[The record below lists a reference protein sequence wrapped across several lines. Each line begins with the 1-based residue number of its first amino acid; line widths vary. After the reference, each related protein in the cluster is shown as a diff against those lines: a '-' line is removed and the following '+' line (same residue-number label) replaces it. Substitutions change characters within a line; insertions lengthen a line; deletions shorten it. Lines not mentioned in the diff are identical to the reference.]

1 MSEHI
6 VSGYCIHPILKYG
19 LEKTKTGSI
28 ISKKIYYTGPDAV
41 EHFFSALITI
51 VKQMNNLYSEIT
63 NTMHL
68 NEFLTRGRPEEDVE
82 DDYVREGD
90 TNTAQSK
97 EEDLQLKGRKVY
109 DHCHWTEDY
118 RGPAHSSCNLQLSV
132 RKSEYLTRPRDLIT
146 KDLRTESISSSPATP
161 LPNPKKELIYH
172 HYHHQALLP
181 PVQVQ

>member
-19 LEKTKTGSI
+19 LEKKKTGSI
-28 ISKKIYYTGPDAV
+28 ISKEIHYTGPDAV

-63 NTMHL
+63 NTMNL

-90 TNTAQSK
+90 TNAAQSK
-97 EEDLQLKGRKVY
+97 EEDLQLKGPKVY

-132 RKSEYLTRPRDLIT
+132 RKSGDLRPGDLTRPRDLIT

-161 LPNPKKELIYH
+161 LH
-172 HYHHQALLP
+172 A
-181 PVQVQ
+181 